1 MMTPMM
7 TMNPMSQVANM
18 SSVPIFPS
26 TVNTPYG
33 YNPVMYQTVANPS
46 MLSTMMMPQQHPYQY
61 CYPSVYENSY

>member
-18 SSVPIFPS
+18 SSVPIFPP

-61 CYPSVYENSY
+61 CYPSVYRNSY

>member
-18 SSVPIFPS
+18 SSVPVIPS

-33 YNPVMYQTVANPS
+33 YNPVMYQTVANQT
-46 MLSTMMMPQQHPYQY
+46 MLPDMMMPQQHPYQY
-61 CYPSVYENSY
+61 CYPSVYRNSY